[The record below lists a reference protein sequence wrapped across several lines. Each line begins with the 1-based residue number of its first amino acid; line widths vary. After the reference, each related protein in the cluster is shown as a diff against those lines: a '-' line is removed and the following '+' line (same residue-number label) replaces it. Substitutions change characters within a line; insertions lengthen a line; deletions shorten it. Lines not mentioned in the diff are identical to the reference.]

1 MKTLIIIASFVF
13 LCAGCASQ
21 KPYYSETLT
30 QEQSAAA
37 QEEIQKRAD
46 ELKAQVQKNTVPAPK
61 WYEIWK

>member
-1 MKTLIIIASFVF
+1 MKALIIIASFVF

-21 KPYYSETLT
+21 KPYYSEQLT
-30 QEQSAAA
+30 QEQSVAA

-61 WYEIWK
+61 WYEVWK